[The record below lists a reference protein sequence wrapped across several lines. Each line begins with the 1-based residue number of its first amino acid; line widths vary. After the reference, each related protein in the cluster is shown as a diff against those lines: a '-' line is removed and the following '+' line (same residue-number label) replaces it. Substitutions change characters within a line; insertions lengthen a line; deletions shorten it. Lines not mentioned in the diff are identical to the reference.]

1 MGAGSAHTSSSLDVV
16 VIRVAVVGVNLSADN
31 AVVVRVNP
39 YLNSV
44 DGLILEML
52 VLLSA
57 VVVVPLKV
65 VVVDVALA
73 VVAVAVAAALLA
85 RVIDLVDI
93 VRLALHLLRLL
104 AC

>member
-44 DGLILEML
+44 DGLILEMS
-52 VLLSA
+52 VLY
-57 VVVVPLKV
+57 P
-65 VVVDVALA
+65 
-73 VVAVAVAAALLA
+73 
-85 RVIDLVDI
+85 I
-93 VRLALHLLRLL
+93 
-104 AC
+104 